1 MSVEPGPFGVHLVTD
16 NVQDL
21 TLESLTSIQAEL
33 AGFRAE
39 ANERFERL
47 EESLRKQRR
56 GSAGMLVMMQAT
68 AGDFDERVK
77 DVEERVA
84 TLERRAQ

>member
-1 MSVEPGPFGVHLVTD
+1 MTD
-16 NVQDL
+16 NVENL
-21 TLESLTSIQAEL
+21 TLEILKSIQADL

-39 ANERFERL
+39 TTERFERL
-47 EESLRKQRR
+47 EETLRKQRR
-56 GSAGMLVMMQAT
+56 SSAGMLVMMQAT

-84 TLERRAQ
+84 ALEDNAR